1 MKFCRGELMEKLN
14 EAIKNYIDSDE
25 LFALFIDGQ
34 WGVGKTYYIK
44 NKILKE
50 FDDKIEI
57 RYISLYGLQNLY
69 EIKSIIIS
77 KLINTSTKNLRKVL
91 KSMKNFQVVPY
102 LNMNNFS
109 DNILRYIDDNSLK
122 KIKNSLMKNNKSA
135 LLIIDD
141 VERMSDKV
149 SFEEFLGFIRNDL
162 IDYLD
167 CKVLFIG
174 NLDELNKKADFHKNS
189 EKIISR
195 ILKFPNN
202 REVAMDI
209 VNSNLP
215 ELFVKNIS
223 SKELFNGFFDISDE
237 KKEIIFE
244 KSKQNNLNYKYYH
257 LNMRTL
263 NLVVSNFKLIINK
276 MQDEIKYKSK
286 DFKITL
292 YISLFISLFI
302 LYNEF
307 RSGNLNESEIKDLQ
321 FTYNDFNNLN
331 TKTSI
336 ALFKY
341 LYKNNELANYVFF
354 DIELKNLLL
363 YGIFDESIFLKNIT
377 NNFKEEDAKA
387 DLLNV
392 LKEFFKLSEI
402 ELLEKEIQAI
412 EIIKDKNNENF
423 NYKVKAYLSL
433 LNLKGK
439 NLYLIDDIKI
449 SELEDEL
456 VDNYDLHQ
464 NNLIVGDTINRLDLV
479 SFSNEQLYEEIK
491 SLKDRLINKRT
502 TLMTSIYN
510 QYLETILNGDFTNRT
525 KLKEAYIGT
534 KDIDTIEIIY
544 NNLNKVS
551 NELKSSNEKIINLS
565 AFIKDNHCNY
575 NDNIQ
580 LEYIIGEMKKLKDGT
595 KDRVTQM
602 CFSLLID
609 TLKDIIDE

>member
-1 MKFCRGELMEKLN
+1 MEKLN

-122 KIKNSLMKNNKSA
+122 KIKYSLMKNNKSA

>member
-1 MKFCRGELMEKLN
+1 MEKLN

-423 NYKVKAYLSL
+423 NYKVKSYLSL

>member
-1 MKFCRGELMEKLN
+1 MEKLN

-195 ILKFPNN
+195 IIKFPNN

>member
-1 MKFCRGELMEKLN
+1 MEKLN

-307 RSGNLNESEIKDLQ
+307 RNGNLNESEIKDLQ

>member
-1 MKFCRGELMEKLN
+1 MEKLN

-25 LFALFIDGQ
+25 LFAFFIDGQ

-209 VNSNLP
+209 VKSNLP
-215 ELFVKNIS
+215 KLFVKNIS
-223 SKELFNGFFDISDE
+223 TKELFNGFFDISDE

-307 RSGNLNESEIKDLQ
+307 RSGNLGESEIKDLQ

-392 LKEFFKLSEI
+392 LKEFFKLSES

-439 NLYLIDDIKI
+439 NLYLIDGIKI

-525 KLKEAYIGT
+525 KLKEAYIGM

-565 AFIKDNHCNY
+565 AFIKDNHCN
-575 NDNIQ
+575 NDDNIQ

-602 CFSLLID
+602 CFSMLID
-609 TLKDIIDE
+609 TLKDI

>member
-1 MKFCRGELMEKLN
+1 MEKLN

>member
-1 MKFCRGELMEKLN
+1 MEKLN

-392 LKEFFKLSEI
+392 LK
-402 ELLEKEIQAI
+402 
-412 EIIKDKNNENF
+412 
-423 NYKVKAYLSL
+423 
-433 LNLKGK
+433 
-439 NLYLIDDIKI
+439 
-449 SELEDEL
+449 
-456 VDNYDLHQ
+456 
-464 NNLIVGDTINRLDLV
+464 
-479 SFSNEQLYEEIK
+479 
-491 SLKDRLINKRT
+491 
-502 TLMTSIYN
+502 
-510 QYLETILNGDFTNRT
+510 
-525 KLKEAYIGT
+525 
-534 KDIDTIEIIY
+534 
-544 NNLNKVS
+544 
-551 NELKSSNEKIINLS
+551 
-565 AFIKDNHCNY
+565 
-575 NDNIQ
+575 
-580 LEYIIGEMKKLKDGT
+580 
-595 KDRVTQM
+595 
-602 CFSLLID
+602 
-609 TLKDIIDE
+609 

>member
-1 MKFCRGELMEKLN
+1 MEKLN

-392 LKEFFKLSEI
+392 LKEFFKLSE
-402 ELLEKEIQAI
+402 
-412 EIIKDKNNENF
+412 
-423 NYKVKAYLSL
+423 
-433 LNLKGK
+433 
-439 NLYLIDDIKI
+439 
-449 SELEDEL
+449 
-456 VDNYDLHQ
+456 
-464 NNLIVGDTINRLDLV
+464 
-479 SFSNEQLYEEIK
+479 
-491 SLKDRLINKRT
+491 
-502 TLMTSIYN
+502 
-510 QYLETILNGDFTNRT
+510 
-525 KLKEAYIGT
+525 
-534 KDIDTIEIIY
+534 
-544 NNLNKVS
+544 
-551 NELKSSNEKIINLS
+551 
-565 AFIKDNHCNY
+565 
-575 NDNIQ
+575 
-580 LEYIIGEMKKLKDGT
+580 
-595 KDRVTQM
+595 
-602 CFSLLID
+602 
-609 TLKDIIDE
+609 

>member
-1 MKFCRGELMEKLN
+1 MEKLN

-209 VNSNLP
+209 VKSNLP
-215 ELFVKNIS
+215 KLFVKNIS
-223 SKELFNGFFDISDE
+223 TKAVT
-237 KKEIIFE
+237 
-244 KSKQNNLNYKYYH
+244 YTH
-257 LNMRTL
+257 LRAHETGA
-263 NLVVSNFKLIINK
+263 
-276 MQDEIKYKSK
+276 
-286 DFKITL
+286 
-292 YISLFISLFI
+292 YIVCRL
-302 LYNEF
+302 
-307 RSGNLNESEIKDLQ
+307 
-321 FTYNDFNNLN
+321 
-331 TKTSI
+331 
-336 ALFKY
+336 
-341 LYKNNELANYVFF
+341 
-354 DIELKNLLL
+354 
-363 YGIFDESIFLKNIT
+363 
-377 NNFKEEDAKA
+377 
-387 DLLNV
+387 
-392 LKEFFKLSEI
+392 
-402 ELLEKEIQAI
+402 LLEKKKTTLTVLSMAI
-412 EIIKDKNNENF
+412 RPSTF
-423 NYKVKAYLSL
+423 LSTISYY
-433 LNLKGK
+433 NITTYPFTYT
-439 NLYLIDDIKI
+439 NIYSTSIKI
-449 SELEDEL
+449 SQ
-456 VDNYDLHQ
+456 H
-464 NNLIVGDTINRLDLV
+464 
-479 SFSNEQLYEEIK
+479 
-491 SLKDRLINKRT
+491 
-502 TLMTSIYN
+502 
-510 QYLETILNGDFTNRT
+510 
-525 KLKEAYIGT
+525 
-534 KDIDTIEIIY
+534 
-544 NNLNKVS
+544 
-551 NELKSSNEKIINLS
+551 
-565 AFIKDNHCNY
+565 H
-575 NDNIQ
+575 
-580 LEYIIGEMKKLKDGT
+580 
-595 KDRVTQM
+595 
-602 CFSLLID
+602 
-609 TLKDIIDE
+609 

>member
-1 MKFCRGELMEKLN
+1 MEKLN

-135 LLIIDD
+135 SLIIDD

>member
-1 MKFCRGELMEKLN
+1 MEKLN

-402 ELLEKEIQAI
+402 E
-412 EIIKDKNNENF
+412 
-423 NYKVKAYLSL
+423 
-433 LNLKGK
+433 
-439 NLYLIDDIKI
+439 
-449 SELEDEL
+449 
-456 VDNYDLHQ
+456 
-464 NNLIVGDTINRLDLV
+464 
-479 SFSNEQLYEEIK
+479 
-491 SLKDRLINKRT
+491 
-502 TLMTSIYN
+502 
-510 QYLETILNGDFTNRT
+510 
-525 KLKEAYIGT
+525 
-534 KDIDTIEIIY
+534 
-544 NNLNKVS
+544 
-551 NELKSSNEKIINLS
+551 
-565 AFIKDNHCNY
+565 
-575 NDNIQ
+575 
-580 LEYIIGEMKKLKDGT
+580 
-595 KDRVTQM
+595 
-602 CFSLLID
+602 
-609 TLKDIIDE
+609 

>member
-1 MKFCRGELMEKLN
+1 MEKLN

-551 NELKSSNEKIINLS
+551 TELKSSNEKIINLS

>member
-1 MKFCRGELMEKLN
+1 
-14 EAIKNYIDSDE
+14 
-25 LFALFIDGQ
+25 
-34 WGVGKTYYIK
+34 
-44 NKILKE
+44 
-50 FDDKIEI
+50 
-57 RYISLYGLQNLY
+57 
-69 EIKSIIIS
+69 
-77 KLINTSTKNLRKVL
+77 
-91 KSMKNFQVVPY
+91 
-102 LNMNNFS
+102 
-109 DNILRYIDDNSLK
+109 
-122 KIKNSLMKNNKSA
+122 
-135 LLIIDD
+135 
-141 VERMSDKV
+141 
-149 SFEEFLGFIRNDL
+149 
-162 IDYLD
+162 
-167 CKVLFIG
+167 
-174 NLDELNKKADFHKNS
+174 
-189 EKIISR
+189 
-195 ILKFPNN
+195 
-202 REVAMDI
+202 
-209 VNSNLP
+209 
-215 ELFVKNIS
+215 
-223 SKELFNGFFDISDE
+223 
-237 KKEIIFE
+237 
-244 KSKQNNLNYKYYH
+244 
-257 LNMRTL
+257 MRTL

-510 QYLETILNGDFTNRT
+510 QYLETILNGDFT
-525 KLKEAYIGT
+525 
-534 KDIDTIEIIY
+534 
-544 NNLNKVS
+544 
-551 NELKSSNEKIINLS
+551 
-565 AFIKDNHCNY
+565 
-575 NDNIQ
+575 
-580 LEYIIGEMKKLKDGT
+580 
-595 KDRVTQM
+595 
-602 CFSLLID
+602 
-609 TLKDIIDE
+609 

>member
-1 MKFCRGELMEKLN
+1 MEKLN

-565 AFIKDNHCNY
+565 AFIKDNHCNH

>member
-1 MKFCRGELMEKLN
+1 MEKLN

-34 WGVGKTYYIK
+34 WGLGKTYYIK

>member
-1 MKFCRGELMEKLN
+1 MEKLN

-209 VNSNLP
+209 VKSNLP
-215 ELFVKNIS
+215 KLFVKNIS
-223 SKELFNGFFDISDE
+223 TKELFNGFFDISDE

-286 DFKITL
+286 DFKISL

-307 RSGNLNESEIKDLQ
+307 RSGNLGESEIKDLQ

-392 LKEFFKLSEI
+392 LKEFFKLSES

-412 EIIKDKNNENF
+412 EIIKDK
-423 NYKVKAYLSL
+423 
-433 LNLKGK
+433 
-439 NLYLIDDIKI
+439 
-449 SELEDEL
+449 
-456 VDNYDLHQ
+456 
-464 NNLIVGDTINRLDLV
+464 
-479 SFSNEQLYEEIK
+479 
-491 SLKDRLINKRT
+491 
-502 TLMTSIYN
+502 
-510 QYLETILNGDFTNRT
+510 
-525 KLKEAYIGT
+525 
-534 KDIDTIEIIY
+534 
-544 NNLNKVS
+544 
-551 NELKSSNEKIINLS
+551 
-565 AFIKDNHCNY
+565 
-575 NDNIQ
+575 
-580 LEYIIGEMKKLKDGT
+580 
-595 KDRVTQM
+595 
-602 CFSLLID
+602 
-609 TLKDIIDE
+609 

>member
-1 MKFCRGELMEKLN
+1 MEKLN

-209 VNSNLP
+209 VKSNLP
-215 ELFVKNIS
+215 KLFVKNIS
-223 SKELFNGFFDISDE
+223 TKELFNGFFDISDE

-307 RSGNLNESEIKDLQ
+307 RSGNLGESEIKDLQ

-392 LKEFFKLSEI
+392 LKEFFKLSES

-439 NLYLIDDIKI
+439 NLYLIDGIKI

-525 KLKEAYIGT
+525 KLKEAYIGM

-565 AFIKDNHCNY
+565 AFIKDHHCN
-575 NDNIQ
+575 NDDNIQ

-602 CFSLLID
+602 CFSMLID
-609 TLKDIIDE
+609 TLKDI

>member
-1 MKFCRGELMEKLN
+1 MEKLN

-412 EIIKDKNNENF
+412 EIIKDKNNEN
-423 NYKVKAYLSL
+423 
-433 LNLKGK
+433 
-439 NLYLIDDIKI
+439 
-449 SELEDEL
+449 
-456 VDNYDLHQ
+456 
-464 NNLIVGDTINRLDLV
+464 
-479 SFSNEQLYEEIK
+479 
-491 SLKDRLINKRT
+491 
-502 TLMTSIYN
+502 
-510 QYLETILNGDFTNRT
+510 
-525 KLKEAYIGT
+525 
-534 KDIDTIEIIY
+534 
-544 NNLNKVS
+544 
-551 NELKSSNEKIINLS
+551 
-565 AFIKDNHCNY
+565 
-575 NDNIQ
+575 
-580 LEYIIGEMKKLKDGT
+580 
-595 KDRVTQM
+595 
-602 CFSLLID
+602 
-609 TLKDIIDE
+609 

>member
-1 MKFCRGELMEKLN
+1 MEKLN

-412 EIIKDKNNENF
+412 E
-423 NYKVKAYLSL
+423 
-433 LNLKGK
+433 
-439 NLYLIDDIKI
+439 
-449 SELEDEL
+449 
-456 VDNYDLHQ
+456 
-464 NNLIVGDTINRLDLV
+464 
-479 SFSNEQLYEEIK
+479 
-491 SLKDRLINKRT
+491 
-502 TLMTSIYN
+502 
-510 QYLETILNGDFTNRT
+510 
-525 KLKEAYIGT
+525 
-534 KDIDTIEIIY
+534 
-544 NNLNKVS
+544 
-551 NELKSSNEKIINLS
+551 
-565 AFIKDNHCNY
+565 
-575 NDNIQ
+575 
-580 LEYIIGEMKKLKDGT
+580 
-595 KDRVTQM
+595 
-602 CFSLLID
+602 
-609 TLKDIIDE
+609 

>member
-1 MKFCRGELMEKLN
+1 MEKLN

-167 CKVLFIG
+167 CKVLFIE

>member
-1 MKFCRGELMEKLN
+1 MEKLN

-307 RSGNLNESEIKDLQ
+307 RSGNLNESDIKDLQ

-377 NNFKEEDAKA
+377 NNFKEEDA
-387 DLLNV
+387 
-392 LKEFFKLSEI
+392 
-402 ELLEKEIQAI
+402 
-412 EIIKDKNNENF
+412 
-423 NYKVKAYLSL
+423 
-433 LNLKGK
+433 
-439 NLYLIDDIKI
+439 
-449 SELEDEL
+449 
-456 VDNYDLHQ
+456 
-464 NNLIVGDTINRLDLV
+464 
-479 SFSNEQLYEEIK
+479 
-491 SLKDRLINKRT
+491 
-502 TLMTSIYN
+502 
-510 QYLETILNGDFTNRT
+510 
-525 KLKEAYIGT
+525 
-534 KDIDTIEIIY
+534 
-544 NNLNKVS
+544 
-551 NELKSSNEKIINLS
+551 
-565 AFIKDNHCNY
+565 
-575 NDNIQ
+575 
-580 LEYIIGEMKKLKDGT
+580 
-595 KDRVTQM
+595 
-602 CFSLLID
+602 
-609 TLKDIIDE
+609 

>member
-1 MKFCRGELMEKLN
+1 MEKLN

-237 KKEIIFE
+237 KEIIFE

>member
-1 MKFCRGELMEKLN
+1 MEKLN

-209 VNSNLP
+209 VKSNLP
-215 ELFVKNIS
+215 KLFVKNIS
-223 SKELFNGFFDISDE
+223 TKELFNGFFDISDE

-307 RSGNLNESEIKDLQ
+307 RSGNLGESEIKDLQ

-392 LKEFFKLSEI
+392 LKEFFKLSES

-439 NLYLIDDIKI
+439 NLYLIDGIKI

-525 KLKEAYIGT
+525 KLKEAYIGM

-565 AFIKDNHCNY
+565 AF
-575 NDNIQ
+575 
-580 LEYIIGEMKKLKDGT
+580 
-595 KDRVTQM
+595 
-602 CFSLLID
+602 
-609 TLKDIIDE
+609 

>member
-1 MKFCRGELMEKLN
+1 MEKLN

-565 AFIKDNHCNY
+565 EFIKDNHCNY

>member
-1 MKFCRGELMEKLN
+1 MEKLN

-209 VNSNLP
+209 VKSNLP
-215 ELFVKNIS
+215 KLFVKNIS
-223 SKELFNGFFDISDE
+223 TKELFNGFFDISDE

-307 RSGNLNESEIKDLQ
+307 RSGNLGESEIKDLQ

-392 LKEFFKLSEI
+392 LKEFFKLSES

-439 NLYLIDDIKI
+439 NLYLIDGIKI

-525 KLKEAYIGT
+525 KLKEAYIGM

-565 AFIKDNHCNY
+565 AFIKDNHCN
-575 NDNIQ
+575 NDEYIQ

-602 CFSLLID
+602 CFSMLID
-609 TLKDIIDE
+609 TLKDI

>member
-1 MKFCRGELMEKLN
+1 MEKLN

-167 CKVLFIG
+167 CKELFIG

>member
-1 MKFCRGELMEKLN
+1 MEKLN

-412 EIIKDKNNENF
+412 EI
-423 NYKVKAYLSL
+423 
-433 LNLKGK
+433 
-439 NLYLIDDIKI
+439 
-449 SELEDEL
+449 
-456 VDNYDLHQ
+456 
-464 NNLIVGDTINRLDLV
+464 
-479 SFSNEQLYEEIK
+479 
-491 SLKDRLINKRT
+491 
-502 TLMTSIYN
+502 
-510 QYLETILNGDFTNRT
+510 
-525 KLKEAYIGT
+525 
-534 KDIDTIEIIY
+534 
-544 NNLNKVS
+544 
-551 NELKSSNEKIINLS
+551 
-565 AFIKDNHCNY
+565 
-575 NDNIQ
+575 
-580 LEYIIGEMKKLKDGT
+580 
-595 KDRVTQM
+595 
-602 CFSLLID
+602 
-609 TLKDIIDE
+609 

>member
-1 MKFCRGELMEKLN
+1 MEKLN
-14 EAIKNYIDSDE
+14 EAIKNYIDSNE

>member
-1 MKFCRGELMEKLN
+1 
-14 EAIKNYIDSDE
+14 
-25 LFALFIDGQ
+25 
-34 WGVGKTYYIK
+34 
-44 NKILKE
+44 
-50 FDDKIEI
+50 
-57 RYISLYGLQNLY
+57 
-69 EIKSIIIS
+69 
-77 KLINTSTKNLRKVL
+77 
-91 KSMKNFQVVPY
+91 
-102 LNMNNFS
+102 
-109 DNILRYIDDNSLK
+109 
-122 KIKNSLMKNNKSA
+122 
-135 LLIIDD
+135 
-141 VERMSDKV
+141 
-149 SFEEFLGFIRNDL
+149 
-162 IDYLD
+162 
-167 CKVLFIG
+167 
-174 NLDELNKKADFHKNS
+174 
-189 EKIISR
+189 
-195 ILKFPNN
+195 
-202 REVAMDI
+202 
-209 VNSNLP
+209 
-215 ELFVKNIS
+215 
-223 SKELFNGFFDISDE
+223 
-237 KKEIIFE
+237 
-244 KSKQNNLNYKYYH
+244 
-257 LNMRTL
+257 
-263 NLVVSNFKLIINK
+263 

>member
-1 MKFCRGELMEKLN
+1 MEKLN

-423 NYKVKAYLSL
+423 NY
-433 LNLKGK
+433 
-439 NLYLIDDIKI
+439 
-449 SELEDEL
+449 
-456 VDNYDLHQ
+456 
-464 NNLIVGDTINRLDLV
+464 
-479 SFSNEQLYEEIK
+479 
-491 SLKDRLINKRT
+491 
-502 TLMTSIYN
+502 
-510 QYLETILNGDFTNRT
+510 
-525 KLKEAYIGT
+525 
-534 KDIDTIEIIY
+534 
-544 NNLNKVS
+544 
-551 NELKSSNEKIINLS
+551 
-565 AFIKDNHCNY
+565 
-575 NDNIQ
+575 
-580 LEYIIGEMKKLKDGT
+580 
-595 KDRVTQM
+595 
-602 CFSLLID
+602 
-609 TLKDIIDE
+609 

>member
-1 MKFCRGELMEKLN
+1 MEKLN

-209 VNSNLP
+209 VKSNLP
-215 ELFVKNIS
+215 KLFVKNIS
-223 SKELFNGFFDISDE
+223 TKELFNGFFDISDE

-307 RSGNLNESEIKDLQ
+307 RSGNLGESEIKDLQ

-392 LKEFFKLSEI
+392 LKEFFKLSES

-439 NLYLIDDIKI
+439 NLYLIDGIKI

-525 KLKEAYIGT
+525 KLKEAYIGM

-565 AFIKDNHCNY
+565 AFIKDNRCN
-575 NDNIQ
+575 NDDNIQ

-602 CFSLLID
+602 CFSMLID
-609 TLKDIIDE
+609 TLKDI

>member
-1 MKFCRGELMEKLN
+1 MEKLN

-34 WGVGKTYYIK
+34 WGAGKTYYIK

>member
-1 MKFCRGELMEKLN
+1 M
-14 EAIKNYIDSDE
+14 
-25 LFALFIDGQ
+25 FALFIDGQ

>member
-1 MKFCRGELMEKLN
+1 MEKLN

-202 REVAMDI
+202 REVAIDI

>member
-1 MKFCRGELMEKLN
+1 MEKLN

-307 RSGNLNESEIKDLQ
+307 RSGNLNESDIKDLQ

-392 LKEFFKLSEI
+392 LKEFFK
-402 ELLEKEIQAI
+402 
-412 EIIKDKNNENF
+412 
-423 NYKVKAYLSL
+423 
-433 LNLKGK
+433 
-439 NLYLIDDIKI
+439 
-449 SELEDEL
+449 
-456 VDNYDLHQ
+456 
-464 NNLIVGDTINRLDLV
+464 
-479 SFSNEQLYEEIK
+479 
-491 SLKDRLINKRT
+491 
-502 TLMTSIYN
+502 
-510 QYLETILNGDFTNRT
+510 
-525 KLKEAYIGT
+525 
-534 KDIDTIEIIY
+534 
-544 NNLNKVS
+544 
-551 NELKSSNEKIINLS
+551 
-565 AFIKDNHCNY
+565 
-575 NDNIQ
+575 
-580 LEYIIGEMKKLKDGT
+580 
-595 KDRVTQM
+595 
-602 CFSLLID
+602 
-609 TLKDIIDE
+609 

>member
-1 MKFCRGELMEKLN
+1 MEKLN

-412 EIIKDKNNENF
+412 
-423 NYKVKAYLSL
+423 
-433 LNLKGK
+433 
-439 NLYLIDDIKI
+439 
-449 SELEDEL
+449 
-456 VDNYDLHQ
+456 
-464 NNLIVGDTINRLDLV
+464 
-479 SFSNEQLYEEIK
+479 
-491 SLKDRLINKRT
+491 
-502 TLMTSIYN
+502 
-510 QYLETILNGDFTNRT
+510 
-525 KLKEAYIGT
+525 
-534 KDIDTIEIIY
+534 
-544 NNLNKVS
+544 
-551 NELKSSNEKIINLS
+551 
-565 AFIKDNHCNY
+565 
-575 NDNIQ
+575 
-580 LEYIIGEMKKLKDGT
+580 
-595 KDRVTQM
+595 
-602 CFSLLID
+602 
-609 TLKDIIDE
+609 

>member
-1 MKFCRGELMEKLN
+1 MEKLN

-292 YISLFISLFI
+292 YISLFI

-534 KDIDTIEIIY
+534 KDTIEIIY

>member
-1 MKFCRGELMEKLN
+1 MEKLN

-423 NYKVKAYLSL
+423 NYK
-433 LNLKGK
+433 
-439 NLYLIDDIKI
+439 
-449 SELEDEL
+449 
-456 VDNYDLHQ
+456 
-464 NNLIVGDTINRLDLV
+464 
-479 SFSNEQLYEEIK
+479 
-491 SLKDRLINKRT
+491 
-502 TLMTSIYN
+502 
-510 QYLETILNGDFTNRT
+510 
-525 KLKEAYIGT
+525 
-534 KDIDTIEIIY
+534 
-544 NNLNKVS
+544 
-551 NELKSSNEKIINLS
+551 
-565 AFIKDNHCNY
+565 
-575 NDNIQ
+575 
-580 LEYIIGEMKKLKDGT
+580 
-595 KDRVTQM
+595 
-602 CFSLLID
+602 
-609 TLKDIIDE
+609 